1 MKFSVLTIFIFIVLN
16 SCTEK
21 FQKLSSSKSDTEE
34 LLKKIAPNKNVQY
47 WQLERIPNWKD
58 ESKNFEILFTK
69 GSYKST
75 ETLPDYGNNGNGF
88 FSDCQPLYCAYRI
101 AFLENNVW
109 KIVRSKEELKSFI
122 GEIDNENEAYL
133 IGKINDYSI
142 DYYSEKGN
150 GFLKSKDGYK
160 IKMMIYNN
168 CPESKESFTLL
179 ITNEGKIQNLKSN
192 GFYLKSKNCIVY

>member
-1 MKFSVLTIFIFIVLN
+1 
-16 SCTEK
+16 
-21 FQKLSSSKSDTEE
+21 
-34 LLKKIAPNKNVQY
+34 
-47 WQLERIPNWKD
+47 
-58 ESKNFEILFTK
+58 
-69 GSYKST
+69 
-75 ETLPDYGNNGNGF
+75 
-88 FSDCQPLYCAYRI
+88 RI

-109 KIVRSKEELKSFI
+109 KIVRSKEELKNFI

-150 GFLKSKDGYK
+150 GFLKSEDGYK

-168 CPESKESFTLL
+168 CPESKESFTLF